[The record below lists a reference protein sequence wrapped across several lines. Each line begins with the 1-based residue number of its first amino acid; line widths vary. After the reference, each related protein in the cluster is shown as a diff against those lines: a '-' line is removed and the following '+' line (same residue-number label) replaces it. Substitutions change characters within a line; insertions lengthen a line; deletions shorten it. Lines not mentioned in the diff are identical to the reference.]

1 LGELRNKP
9 NFTTVTMYLTNFQR
23 SLKLL
28 GQLCSSP
35 RDLIPYFRYSITNNS
50 PLELELPWW
59 SQSAIREIQKHL
71 NHSHNVFEWGS
82 GGSSVFLAKRC
93 KELTTIEH
101 HPDWFEQVERILKD
115 KETSNSRLLLRE
127 INLEDEQAFLS
138 SPYAQSL
145 QSAYDII
152 VIDGEDHFGPES
164 SWSARESCFYLAQ
177 EWISK
182 DGGLI
187 IVDDSWRYPA
197 LREKTKSKKMVIHE
211 SIGPCRKGVTSTDFH
226 YY

>member
-1 LGELRNKP
+1 
-9 NFTTVTMYLTNFQR
+9 MYLTNFQR

-28 GQLCSSP
+28 GHLCSRP
-35 RDLIPYFRYSITNNS
+35 GNLIPYFRYSITNSS

-59 SQSAIREIQKHL
+59 SLSAIREMEKHL
-71 NHSHNVFEWGS
+71 NHSHRVFEWGS

-101 HPDWFEQVERILKD
+101 DLDWFEQI
-115 KETSNSRLLLRE
+115 ETIINDQEIRNSQLLQRE
-127 INLEDEQAFLS
+127 INLENEKGFLA
-138 SPYAQSL
+138 SPYANALRSTH
-145 QSAYDII
+145 DVI

-164 SWSARESCFYLAQ
+164 NWSARESCFLLAEQ
-177 EWISK
+177 WVCK

-197 LREKTKSKKMVIHE
+197 LRQNTNAKKIVIHE
-211 SIGPCRKGVTSTDFH
+211 GIGPCRTGVTSTDFH